1 MFAEYDKINTI
12 KLIDFGIACK
22 WQGKYEDSVQ
32 AGTLRYSPPEFVSGK
47 DYSTDP
53 RIDSWAV
60 GVLLYKMVFGKYPFN
75 GDKRE
80 ELREEI
86 INGKLVFPA
95 KAESTEPHTKNV
107 TETE

>member
-1 MFAEYDKINTI
+1 
-12 KLIDFGIACK
+12 
-22 WQGKYEDSVQ
+22 
-32 AGTLRYSPPEFVSGK
+32 
-47 DYSTDP
+47 
-53 RIDSWAV
+53 
-60 GVLLYKMVFGKYPFN
+60 MVFGKYPFN